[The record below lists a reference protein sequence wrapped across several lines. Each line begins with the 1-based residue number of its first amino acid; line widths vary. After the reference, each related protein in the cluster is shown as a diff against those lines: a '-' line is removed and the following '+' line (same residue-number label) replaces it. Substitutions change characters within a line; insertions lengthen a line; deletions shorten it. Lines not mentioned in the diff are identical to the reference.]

1 MKNKKIWETPVI
13 NVLSVKS
20 GTTKVYSQGKI
31 EYTDKNAS
39 GLPSGPAT
47 S

>member
-13 NVLSVKS
+13 NMLSVKS

-31 EYTDKNAS
+31 EYTEKNAS
-39 GLPSGPAT
+39 GLAGPAA